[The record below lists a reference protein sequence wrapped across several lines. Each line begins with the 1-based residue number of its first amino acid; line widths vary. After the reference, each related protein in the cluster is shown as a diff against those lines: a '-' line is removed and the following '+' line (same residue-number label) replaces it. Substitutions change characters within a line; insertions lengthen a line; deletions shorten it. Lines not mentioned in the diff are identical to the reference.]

1 MLEDLYQELILDHYQ
16 HPHHFGVLEN
26 PTHHAHGANPLCGD
40 ELDITLLIEDG
51 RVKDIAFKG
60 DGCAISKASASI
72 MTDELVGKTLEEAK
86 ALFEEFHA
94 LLTGEGL
101 GVRLNKAKAFS
112 GVKEFPARVK
122 CATLAWHTF
131 QAALDG
137 GKSATTE

>member
-1 MLEDLYQELILDHYQ
+1 MLDDLYQELILDHYQ
-16 HPHHFGVLEN
+16 HPHHFGVLES

-40 ELDITLLIEDG
+40 ELDVTLLIEDG

-72 MTDELVGKTLEEAK
+72 MTDELIGKTLEEAGE
-86 ALFEEFHA
+86 LFQDFHE
-94 LLTGEGL
+94 LLTIDGAGNKL
-101 GVRLNKAKAFS
+101 TKAKAFS

-131 QAALDG
+131 QAALG
-137 GKSATTE
+137 GSESVTTE